1 MKTPEKYPGKHDV
14 PIIIIKYLNSL
25 GMKRIILAFMLLM
38 VINYRA
44 AAQEVF
50 KAEEFDKHLGKT
62 GTLCDTVKSLKIVND
77 TLTMLYMVNSYPNQ
91 KYTVYITGT
100 KINLDWTS
108 IKGKKLCITGVF
120 ELYNK
125 EPGIQVAEPDR
136 VTIQ

>member
-1 MKTPEKYPGKHDV
+1 MKKV
-14 PIIIIKYLNSL
+14 LLLSVMIF
-25 GMKRIILAFMLLM
+25 LAFNA
-38 VINYRA
+38 I
-44 AAQEVF
+44 AQEVF

-62 GTLCDTVKSLKIVND
+62 GSLCDTVKSLKIVND

-108 IKGKKLCITGVF
+108 IKGKKLCLTGVF